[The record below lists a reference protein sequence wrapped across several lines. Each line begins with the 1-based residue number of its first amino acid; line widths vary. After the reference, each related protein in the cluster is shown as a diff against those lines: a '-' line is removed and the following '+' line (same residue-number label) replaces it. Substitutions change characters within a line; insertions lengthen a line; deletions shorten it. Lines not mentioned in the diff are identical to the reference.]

1 MARTYRLTPGRR
13 IVNRISRAFTRLGI
27 GPKTYYLLTVTGRRS
42 GLPHSTPVTLVE
54 ERGSRWLVAPY
65 GEVAWVRNARA
76 AGRVTLSRGRSSQ
89 VVSISELRPAESA
102 PVLKAYLT
110 NVAVTRPYFDAGPD
124 SPLEAFEAEAGQH
137 PVFLIGPASEAGEEV

>member
-1 MARTYRLTPGRR
+1 MASTYSLTTGRR
-13 IVNRISRAFTRLGI
+13 FVNRVARAFTRLGI

-65 GEVAWVRNARA
+65 GETAWVRNARA
-76 AGRVTLSRGRSSQ
+76 AGRVTLSRGRRSQ

-102 PVLKAYLT
+102 PVLKAYVT
-110 NVAVTRPYFDAGPD
+110 NVAVTRPYFDARPD
-124 SPLEAFEAEAGQH
+124 SPLEAFEAEAAQH
-137 PVFLIGPASEAGEEV
+137 PVFLISPTAEAGDKA